1 VKYTHLL
8 AGSLAAAL
16 LITGCARDDNPQTT
30 AAQEVDAALQRAGLD
45 AQGEAAAGAATDRY
59 AGNRVENDDASRDD
73 GSPSADARAARALGM
88 GLPDF
93 TSLVDKHGDAVV
105 NVEVVGRA
113 ENGGDDSLRE
123 FFRRFGMPQ
132 QPDQGEQLVQGMGS
146 GFIVS
151 NDGYILTN
159 AHVVGEADEIT
170 VRLTDR
176 REFTAKLVGTDA
188 RTDVAVIK
196 IDAKDLPVV
205 TIGKPSDLK
214 TGEWVLAI
222 GSPFGLDNTATAGIV
237 SATARSVG
245 GGSPVPFIQTDVA
258 VNPGNSGGPLFNLDG
273 EVVGINSMIF
283 SQSGGYMGIS
293 FAVPIDE
300 AIQVRDQLIKTG
312 HVVRG
317 RIGVGVQDVDAALA
331 SSFDLDRP
339 RGALVS
345 FVQPGSP
352 AEKAGVKPGD
362 VVLGVNGQNIDRS
375 AELSNAIADLKP
387 GEEAKLKVW
396 RGARETQLTARV
408 EQLEEPAQRAAK
420 NAAPERNT
428 PEDTKLGLVV
438 RSLTTEEKKAVDT
451 EGAVVVENVQGSAAR
466 AGLQPGDIILAVN
479 NQQVRS
485 VQDLRSKAE
494 KLAKGE
500 PAALLVERQGNQIFV
515 PIRAG

>member
-1 VKYTHLL
+1 M
-8 AGSLAAAL
+8 AL
-16 LITGCARDDNPQTT
+16 LITGCARDNNPQTT
-30 AAQEVDAALQRAGLD
+30 AAQEVDAALQRVGLD
-45 AQGEAAAGAATDRY
+45 AQREAAAEAAGDQY
-59 AGNRVENDDASRDD
+59 PDASVANVERVEPDVE
-73 GSPSADARAARALGM
+73 SPSAQARAARAESM

-93 TSLVDKHGDAVV
+93 TSLVDKYGDAVV

-113 ENGGDDSLRE
+113 QNSGDDSLRE
-123 FFRRFGMPQ
+123 FFRRFGMPER
-132 QPDQGEQLVQGMGS
+132 PERGEQLVQGAGS

-176 REFTAKLVGTDA
+176 REFTAKLVGSDA

-205 TIGKPSDLK
+205 TIGNPSDLK

-300 AIQVRDQLIKTG
+300 AM
-312 HVVRG
+312 
-317 RIGVGVQDVDAALA
+317 
-331 SSFDLDRP
+331 P
-339 RGALVS
+339 GA
-345 FVQPGSP
+345 
-352 AEKAGVKPGD
+352 
-362 VVLGVNGQNIDRS
+362 RS
-375 AELSNAIADLKP
+375 AHQDRA
-387 GEEAKLKVW
+387 
-396 RGARETQLTARV
+396 RGARAHR
-408 EQLEEPAQRAAK
+408 R
-420 NAAPERNT
+420 R
-428 PEDTKLGLVV
+428 
-438 RSLTTEEKKAVDT
+438 
-451 EGAVVVENVQGSAAR
+451 R
-466 AGLQPGDIILAVN
+466 AGCGCRARELIQPRPPA
-479 NQQVRS
+479 RRARE
-485 VQDLRSKAE
+485 LRSAGQPRR
-494 KLAKGE
+494 KGGRE
-500 PAALLVERQGNQIFV
+500 
-515 PIRAG
+515 AG

>member
-1 VKYTHLL
+1 ML

-16 LITGCARDDNPQTT
+16 LITGCTRDNNPQTT
-30 AAQEVDAALQRAGLD
+30 AAQEVDAALQRVGID
-45 AQGEAAAGAATDRY
+45 AQTDAAAEAAADSSPDSRAVDSRTVDVG
-59 AGNRVENDDASRDD
+59 GDARS
-73 GSPSADARAARALGM
+73 RAARAAAM

-93 TSLVDKHGDAVV
+93 TSLVDRYGDAVV
-105 NVEVVGRA
+105 NVEVVGHA
-113 ENGGDDSLRE
+113 ESSRDDSVRE

-132 QPDQGEQLVQGMGS
+132 QPEQGEQLVQGMGS

-176 REFTAKLVGTDA
+176 REFTAKLVGSDA

-196 IDAKDLPVV
+196 IEAKELPVV

-331 SSFDLDRP
+331 SSFELDRP

-362 VVLGVNGQNIDRS
+362 VVLGVNGKDIDRS
-375 AELSNAIADLKP
+375 AELSNAIADIKP
-387 GEEAKLKVW
+387 GDDAKLKVW
-396 RGARETQLTARV
+396 RGARETQLTAKV
-408 EQLEEPAQRAAK
+408 EQLEEPAQRTAK
-420 NAAPERNT
+420 NTTPQRDT

-438 RSLTTEEKKAVDT
+438 RPLTTEEKRAVET
-451 EGAVVVENVQGSAAR
+451 EGVIVVENVQGSAAR

-479 NQQVRS
+479 NQRVRS
-485 VQDLRSKAE
+485 VQDLRSQAQ
-494 KLAKGE
+494 KLGKGE
-500 PAALLVERQGNQIFV
+500 SAALLVEREGNQLFV